1 MHATTYATGLTHA
14 AAFAF
19 DGSGRLWVATA
30 AYEDGGDDAL
40 YVVAAAGAAPKKVVS
55 GMHTPLGLLWVD
67 GALYVSSH
75 ERVDAYRDFDGTT
88 FASSANIVT
97 FPAGVGENNGLV
109 RSPDGRILVGISAP
123 CDACTPASEYSAAIV
138 SFAPDGT
145 DLRVDASG
153 IRAPI
158 GLAYYPGTSDLF
170 VTMNQRDDLGDKTP
184 GDWLAVVTEGSQWG
198 FPDCYGQASD
208 ACSSVPA
215 PVATLDKHAAV
226 SGVAI
231 VTGELGRAVGDAA
244 ITAEWAAGQA
254 RRGGADAVRCH
265 ATPARSRRSSPG
277 SRTRSRW
284 SSGPTV
290 RSTPATGRRV
300 PSTGS
305 RPRDPGSRGRVLRKL
320 PVGAG
325 PAPGCAVFAGTHQPG
340 RTRKGGARHM
350 RPKLSHMAA
359 AAAIAGFLGFGGM
372 SLAYAQ
378 DSGTSGTTGTTTENP
393 STTAP
398 AQGSTPAPGTD
409 HQGGCPNM
417 GGSSSGSSSSGSSST
432 EGSSL

>member
-1 MHATTYATGLTHA
+1 MGRVVSKGLRRHRTHAGHTFRLPGNSAPAHGRFTVPPRLLTPVAYARHRWLVALITAGVLLASCGGGPGATSGSESDALVAIGAGLQGRSGLHATTYATGLTHA

-30 AYEDGGDDAL
+30 AYEAGGDDAL
-40 YVVAAAGAAPKKVVS
+40 YVVTAAGAAPKKVVS

-75 ERVDAYRDFDGTT
+75 ERVDVYRDFDGTT
-88 FASSANIVT
+88 FASSANVVT

-198 FPDCYGQASD
+198 FPGCYGQASD

-215 PVATLDKHAAV
+215 PVATLDEHAAV
-226 SGVAI
+226 S
-231 VTGELGRAVGDAA
+231 
-244 ITAEWAAGQA
+244 
-254 RRGGADAVRCH
+254 
-265 ATPARSRRSSPG
+265 
-277 SRTRSRW
+277 
-284 SSGPTV
+284 
-290 RSTPATGRRV
+290 
-300 PSTGS
+300 
-305 RPRDPGSRGRVLRKL
+305 RDRDRDR
-320 PVGAG
+320 
-325 PAPGCAVFAGTHQPG
+325 
-340 RTRKGGARHM
+340 
-350 RPKLSHMAA
+350 
-359 AAAIAGFLGFGGM
+359 
-372 SLAYAQ
+372 
-378 DSGTSGTTGTTTENP
+378 
-393 STTAP
+393 
-398 AQGSTPAPGTD
+398 
-409 HQGGCPNM
+409 
-417 GGSSSGSSSSGSSST
+417 
-432 EGSSL
+432 